1 MGQKKKQRRK
11 QGKVKIKPDE
21 VFSAG
26 PLTMARFGRVVQ
38 TQTRWDPAA
47 FEHMRKKMP
56 EMRQKLTS
64 DMAEQINECSRI
76 VSACDPLPL
85 LFSIFL
91 KNNLVDVETYSEPEH
106 EGRESY
112 VEYAQSLIMSVP
124 NHGTQPATEEQA
136 ERFETLVKSIVDG
149 CMFFFMSKDMNPNS
163 SFAVHETQFLG
174 MMRHLAIRGSSILEH
189 DTELIQALFSAHD
202 QFFQRHNLPTT
213 DQFLSICNDINKGV
227 MDAIHAQLKLM
238 SKFKKLHE
246 EFISLTD
253 KNPGLSLEEAMSQ
266 LRSSPLGVEC
276 STQMQSI
283 RSKDGYP
290 DFEVTLPDPTGFLR
304 DKLSLSVGEN
314 SGFLTFKKSP
324 GWPSN
329 DSRIF
334 ERPLIQKDG
343 KLYCPNTIL
352 LMRNRAHILEGLIK
366 EIDPKYYETK
376 YVEARGKTIEKLA
389 LGHLARLLP
398 GAQIFPNVYYN
409 TTSNGLV
416 QRFESDGLILFDDVL
431 LIVEMKAGPFSDAAM
446 RGAEKTL
453 KSDLSHLVGEPYT
466 QATRTLRFIKDHL
479 PARFEWEDKTEA
491 VTIGS
496 LDQFRSVYMVNVTLA
511 DISHVSARL
520 NSAKEMGLVDGRT
533 WPWSVFINDRRV
545 ISELLESPT
554 EFLLYL
560 ERRLALNELPQ
571 VSTIDELDYLA
582 MFLNEGLYYQKEELK
597 GLHRFL
603 PVGYTVPIE
612 RYYNHLA
619 GRVSSGEKP
628 RLKISDWYRNLMSE
642 IEATGAPRRFLVSTL
657 LLSLD
662 GTEQGEIEGFVQKSV
677 AVTRTD
683 GKEHTLTLVYKEASW
698 LAVLV
703 TSPTGAID
711 EAKMRQ
717 YTDIKRHQTGVSSAV
732 ILVFRASDSKLQ
744 RFLVD
749 GAPVH
754 PTAQLEQ
761 NLEQFARRKYDAYL
775 AEHRRP
781 PSRNEQCPC
790 ASGKKFKKC
799 CLCRVAGWMKQ
810 GAL

>member
-1 MGQKKKQRRK
+1 MRKKKKQRSE

-26 PLTMARFGRVVQ
+26 PLTMARFGRFVQ
-38 TQTRWDPAA
+38 MNTRWDPAT
-47 FEHMRKKMP
+47 FQHMRKKMP
-56 EMRQKLTS
+56 EIRQKLAS
-64 DMAEQINECSRI
+64 DMAEQINECIGI

-124 NHGTQPATEEQA
+124 NHGSQPATGEQA

-149 CMFFFMSKDMNPNS
+149 CMFFFTFKDINPNS

-174 MMRHLAIRGSSILEH
+174 MMRHLAIRGSSFLEH
-189 DTELIQALFSAHD
+189 DTALIQALFSAHD
-202 QFFQRHNLPTT
+202 SFFQRHNLPTT
-213 DQFLSICNDINKGV
+213 DQFLSICNDINEGV
-227 MDAIHAQLKLM
+227 MDAIRARLKLM

-246 EFISLTD
+246 EFILLTG
-253 KNPGLSLEEAMSQ
+253 KNPELSLEEAMSQ
-266 LRSSPLGVEC
+266 IRSSPLGVEC
-276 STQMQSI
+276 RSQMQSTQ
-283 RSKDGYP
+283 SKGEYLE
-290 DFEVTLPDPTGFLR
+290 FEVTLPDPTGFLR

-329 DSRIF
+329 DSQIF

-366 EIDPKYYETK
+366 EIDSKYYETK
-376 YVEARGKTIEKLA
+376 YVEVRGKTIEKLA

-398 GAQIFPNVYYN
+398 GAQILPNVYYS
-409 TTSNGLV
+409 TIENGLV
-416 QRFESDGLILFDDVL
+416 RRFESDGLILFDDVL
-431 LIVEMKAGPFSDAAM
+431 FIVEMKAGPFSVAAM

-466 QATRTLRFIKDHL
+466 QATRTLRFIQDHH
-479 PARFEWEDKTEA
+479 PARFEWEDMTEA
-491 VTIGS
+491 ITIES

-511 DISHVSARL
+511 DIGHVSARL
-520 NSAKEMGLVDGRT
+520 NSTKEMGLVDGRT
-533 WPWSVFINDRRV
+533 WPWSVFINDLRV

-560 ERRLALNELPQ
+560 ERRLALNALPQ

-582 MFLNEGLYYQKEELK
+582 MFLNEGLHYRKEDLA
-597 GLHRFL
+597 GLHRFS
-603 PVGYTVPIE
+603 PVGYTVSID

-619 GRVSSGEKP
+619 GHVSSGEKP

-662 GTEQGEIEGFVQKSV
+662 GTTQDEIEGFVQKFV
-677 AVTRTD
+677 AVTRTE
-683 GKEHTLTLVYKEASW
+683 GKEHSFTLAPEEASS
-698 LAVLV
+698 LVVLV

-711 EAKMRQ
+711 EAKIRR
-717 YTDIKRHQTGVSSAV
+717 YTDIKRHQTGISSSV
-732 ILVFRASDSKLQ
+732 VLVFRASDSKLQ
-744 RFLVD
+744 GFLVD
-749 GAPVH
+749 DAPVQ

-761 NLEQFARRKYDAYL
+761 NVEQFAQRKYDAYL
-775 AEHRRP
+775 AEHGRS

-799 CLCRVAGWMKQ
+799 CLGRGRAK
-810 GAL
+810 